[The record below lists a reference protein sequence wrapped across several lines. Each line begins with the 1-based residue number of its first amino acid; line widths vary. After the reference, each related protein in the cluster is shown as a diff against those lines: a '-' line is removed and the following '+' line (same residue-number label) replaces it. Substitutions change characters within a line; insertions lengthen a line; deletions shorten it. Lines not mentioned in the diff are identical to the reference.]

1 MNLILALAVG
11 IVFASGAFLMLKPD
25 LLRVAAGLVLVSNA
39 AVLTLLASGVSR
51 GRAPILPVPDGADVS
66 DPLVQALAVTALV
79 IGFAVVAL
87 LLALVER
94 VHASHDSVDLDE
106 LSRAEVA
113 REEELEREEVS
124 V

>member
-11 IVFASGAFLMLKPD
+11 TVFASGAFLMLKPD

-39 AVLTLLASGVSR
+39 AVLTLLASGLSR
-51 GRAPILPVPDGADVS
+51 ARPPILPLREGVEVS

-94 VHASHDSVDLDE
+94 VYASHESVDLDE

-113 REEELEREEVS
+113 REEELEQEEVT